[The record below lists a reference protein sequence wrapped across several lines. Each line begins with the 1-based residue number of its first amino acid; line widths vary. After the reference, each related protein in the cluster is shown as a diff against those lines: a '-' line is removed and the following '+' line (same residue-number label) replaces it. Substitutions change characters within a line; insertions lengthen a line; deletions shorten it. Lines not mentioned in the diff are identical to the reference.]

1 VVIQLT
7 MRALRRH
14 GPERLRRWLPLFLIS
29 ALLLLPGKAQVLEAH
44 AGGSG
49 AGQRDASLSRSDKS
63 FLRDAA
69 EENQA
74 AIELGQVAEQRGL
87 SAAARTFARTL
98 VAERSRAQQEL
109 LAVAH
114 RVHLALPLR
123 LSRRDRRAKQQLE
136 KHSGA
141 QLDRL
146 FLSHMAADLDRQYGS
161 YEDTAMSTHNPAVKD
176 YIESLLADVK
186 RQDQVAK
193 DIAPGGE
200 TDSSSQQ

>member
-1 VVIQLT
+1 
-7 MRALRRH
+7 M
-14 GPERLRRWLPLFLIS
+14 S
-29 ALLLLPGKAQVLEAH
+29 ALLLVPGSAQVLEAQ
-44 AGGSG
+44 AGGAG
-49 AGQRDASLSRSDKS
+49 AGQPVASLSRSDKS

-87 SAAARTFARTL
+87 SAAARNFARTL

-161 YEDTAMSTHNPAVKD
+161 YEDTAMSTHNLAVRD

-193 DIAPGGE
+193 EMAPGGE
-200 TDSSSQQ
+200 PDSSSQQ